1 MSQGGM
7 AERSCRPAFS
17 LPFHSLI
24 IARQV
29 DFSDEVPDQFDFL
42 PAMAAGFVRRMDDNF
57 LYKLIDNGGRQFA
70 NAHIFPYNGCKAV
83 KVGFIL
89 FKGFY
94 RFPPYFD
101 LLCQFFLFC
110 SIISGEFQEP
120 FMTDCATDV
129 ILINAL
135 ENAVEFGNAFLRLGN
150 FTLALLGLFFGFLE
164 VLLFRGFLKRHSIVK
179 EQRRHIENPLQ
190 DKQFQRFFPDKMR
203 RTSSCIA
210 LVIGADIVIL
220 LGRKAICRTE
230 IQLVPAI
237 RTVEQTRE

>member
-1 MSQGGM
+1 MKFQTSSIFCLRWPLDLSG
-7 AERSCRPAFS
+7 AWT
-17 LPFHSLI
+17 I
-24 IARQV
+24 I
-29 DFSDEVPDQFDFL
+29 FD
-42 PAMAAGFVRRMDDNF
+42 V
-57 LYKLIDNGGRQFA
+57 KLIDNGGRQFA

-110 SIISGEFQEP
+110 LISSGEFQEP
-120 FMTDCATDV
+120 FMTDCAADV

-135 ENAVEFGNAFLRLGN
+135 ENAVEFGNALFRLGN
-150 FTLALLGLFFGFLE
+150 FTLAPLGLFFGFLE